1 MDLMIIININRTLG
15 TPIYQQIVEKMR
27 ELIDN
32 GDLRPGEKL
41 PSTRE
46 LAEKLGVNRSTVY
59 LAYEELWVTGY
70 IQSNPGSY
78 TFVR

>member
-1 MDLMIIININRTLG
+1 MIIININRTLG

-59 LAYEELWVTGY
+59 LAYEELWV
-70 IQSNPGSY
+70 
-78 TFVR
+78 